1 MLDKWDRVDMWE
13 KTKMR
18 RRRRWWNR
26 VDGIRSMDLE
36 EFVPGGTLS
45 SLAPPLALSLEI
57 FSEFIDR
64 EIDEGS
70 TIS

>member
-1 MLDKWDRVDMWE
+1 MLDKWGRVDMWE
-13 KTKMR
+13 KTKMRR

-45 SLAPPLALSLEI
+45 SLAPLLSL
-57 FSEFIDR
+57 SL
-64 EIDEGS
+64 
-70 TIS
+70 